1 MKMVLYMLFESS
13 YISPLFSKKQKQCEM
28 AKSYVFALH
37 TAAVLA
43 VRGPAKTYLSYQ
55 NNMKTAIFFVV
66 NKKIDNAK
74 VEYYWPLLKVSD
86 RIPGLI

>member
-1 MKMVLYMLFESS
+1 MKMVLYMLFESC
-13 YISPLFSKKQKQCEM
+13 YISKLFSKKKKKQCEM

-55 NNMKTAIFFVV
+55 NNMIIAFLMTFSWRQQI
-66 NKKIDNAK
+66 
-74 VEYYWPLLKVSD
+74 
-86 RIPGLI
+86 